1 MSYLD
6 RLNNDLIIKVC
17 ESLSLTDIGNLHN
30 MRNDDMFSKYLINKL
45 VNNNKLLIVMHR
57 EYDDICG
64 QNKSCMK
71 CSTKINTQQRIFV
84 EHFMFCC

>member
-30 MRNDDMFSKYLINKL
+30 MMNDDMFSKYLIN
-45 VNNNKLLIVMHR
+45 N
-57 EYDDICG
+57 E
-64 QNKSCMK
+64 
-71 CSTKINTQQRIFV
+71 TKYYTLNI
-84 EHFMFCC
+84 